1 MSIVLLQP
9 CNVLAAIHR
18 IHCIN
23 ESIIFNYL
31 RKKRSGDAG
40 EHSRATRALDWE
52 GEGSA
57 FTTAKLVTG
66 TLHREQH
73 QVEQEL
79 QPAASSTW
87 ESAPVAAAPSSKSSG
102 NRK

>member
-1 MSIVLLQP
+1 MIEKNAV
-9 CNVLAAIHR
+9 
-18 IHCIN
+18 
-23 ESIIFNYL
+23 
-31 RKKRSGDAG
+31 GDAG
-40 EHSRATRALDWE
+40 EHSRVTRAIDWQ